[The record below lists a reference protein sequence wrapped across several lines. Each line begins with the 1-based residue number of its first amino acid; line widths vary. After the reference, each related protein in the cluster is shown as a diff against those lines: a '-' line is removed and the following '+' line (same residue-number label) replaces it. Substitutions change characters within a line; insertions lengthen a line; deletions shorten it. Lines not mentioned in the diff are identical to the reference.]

1 MSGVQI
7 QRATLADLPAIR
19 DLAAVIWHEHYPGI
33 ISCEQIDY
41 MLARMYDVG
50 TLQDEMLSK
59 GVRFEKLLLDG
70 ALIGYAGYGPI
81 EPPGVWKLHKLYLR
95 TGHHGTGLGSRLL
108 QHCEREARAHGAIRI
123 VLNVN
128 KRNAKAIAAYERNGF
143 SVAESMVLDCGNGF
157 VMDDFVMA
165 KRLA

>member
-59 GVRFEKLLLDG
+59 GVRFEKLLLDRKVLTP
-70 ALIGYAGYGPI
+70 AMVEQVTKDVLAELEDAVDFAVESPY
-81 EPPGVWKLHKLYLR
+81 PPG
-95 TGHHGTGLGSRLL
+95 
-108 QHCEREARAHGAIRI
+108 ED
-123 VLNVN
+123 
-128 KRNAKAIAAYERNGF
+128 AAVGVY
-143 SVAESMVLDCGNGF
+143 AD
-157 VMDDFVMA
+157 
-165 KRLA
+165 